1 MARPHFGLR
10 TLFAATAAV
19 GALLAAAVVENKL
32 AITAITLVAA
42 TVLPPVLMIAAIR
55 GWGYLRSF
63 CLGAL
68 IPAGLMCWFV
78 SQEAAR
84 YMSPINAGSMGAGPL
99 TGMLYFTA
107 FCEAFFFRVR
117 YVAFAF
123 GVASL
128 VAGLAAAAT
137 HWLLAE
143 TRKAQAPANEAD

>member
-1 MARPHFGLR
+1 MASPRFSLR

-42 TVLPPVLMIAAIR
+42 TVLPPVLMTAAIR
-55 GWGYLRSF
+55 GRGCLRSF

-84 YMSPINAGSMGAGPL
+84 YMSPINASPMGARHL
-99 TGMLYFTA
+99 TGLLYFTS
-107 FCEAFFFRVR
+107 FCEAFSFRVR

-123 GVASL
+123 GLASL

-143 TRKAQAPANEAD
+143 NRTAQAPADETE